1 MEQNE
6 ERATHVVY
14 EKDEHGQIVI
24 ADEVVAIIAGIAA
37 TEVKGV
43 DSMYGGWSGEII
55 SRMGIRDLSKGV
67 SISIEDGHVSVKL
80 SLNVR
85 YGYSIPDVSRNVQD
99 KVTERR
105 RLNGCADEFHGGRAV
120 LCMHAVYRC
129 HGRNMKLKYSH
140 R

>member
-55 SRMGIRDLSKGV
+55 SIMGIRDLSKGV

-99 KVTERR
+99 KVASAIESMTG
-105 RLNGCADEFHGGRAV
+105 LSV
-120 LCMHAVYRC
+120 LDVNIRIAGVV
-129 HGRNMKLKYSH
+129 NAENE
-140 R
+140 

>member
-1 MEQNE
+1 MEQNA

-99 KVTERR
+99 KVASAIESMTG
-105 RLNGCADEFHGGRAV
+105 LSV
-120 LCMHAVYRC
+120 LDVNIRIAGVV
-129 HGRNMKLKYSH
+129 NAENE
-140 R
+140 

>member
-55 SRMGIRDLSKGV
+55 SRMGIRALSKGV

-99 KVTERR
+99 KVASAIESMTG
-105 RLNGCADEFHGGRAV
+105 LSV
-120 LCMHAVYRC
+120 LDVNIRIAGVV
-129 HGRNMKLKYSH
+129 NAENE
-140 R
+140 

>member
-37 TEVKGV
+37 TEGKGV

-99 KVTERR
+99 KVASAIESMTG
-105 RLNGCADEFHGGRAV
+105 LSV
-120 LCMHAVYRC
+120 LDVNIRIAGVV
-129 HGRNMKLKYSH
+129 NAENE
-140 R
+140 

>member
-14 EKDEHGQIVI
+14 EKDDHGQIVI

-99 KVTERR
+99 KVASAIESMTG
-105 RLNGCADEFHGGRAV
+105 LSV
-120 LCMHAVYRC
+120 LDVNIRIAGVV
-129 HGRNMKLKYSH
+129 NAENE
-140 R
+140 

>member
-6 ERATHVVY
+6 ERATHVVF

-99 KVTERR
+99 KVASAIESMTG
-105 RLNGCADEFHGGRAV
+105 LSV
-120 LCMHAVYRC
+120 LDVNIRIAGVV
-129 HGRNMKLKYSH
+129 NAENE
-140 R
+140 

>member
-99 KVTERR
+99 KVASAIESMTGLSVLDVNIRIAGVVNAETE
-105 RLNGCADEFHGGRAV
+105 
-120 LCMHAVYRC
+120 
-129 HGRNMKLKYSH
+129 
-140 R
+140 

>member
-1 MEQNE
+1 MEQKT

-14 EKDEHGQIVI
+14 EKDEHGQVVI

-67 SISIEDGHVSVKL
+67 SIAIEDGHVSVKL
-80 SLNVR
+80 SLNVK
-85 YGYSIPDVSRNVQD
+85 YGYSIPEVSKNVQD
-99 KVTERR
+99 KVASAIESMTG
-105 RLNGCADEFHGGRAV
+105 LSV
-120 LCMHAVYRC
+120 LDVNIRIAGVV
-129 HGRNMKLKYSH
+129 NEENE
-140 R
+140 

>member
-67 SISIEDGHVSVKL
+67 SISIEVGLVSVKL
-80 SLNVR
+80 SMNVR

-99 KVTERR
+99 KVASAIESMTG
-105 RLNGCADEFHGGRAV
+105 LSV
-120 LCMHAVYRC
+120 LDVNIRIAGVV
-129 HGRNMKLKYSH
+129 NAENE
-140 R
+140 

>member
-85 YGYSIPDVSRNVQD
+85 YGYSILDVSRNVQD
-99 KVTERR
+99 KVASAIESMTG
-105 RLNGCADEFHGGRAV
+105 LSV
-120 LCMHAVYRC
+120 LDVNIRIAGVV
-129 HGRNMKLKYSH
+129 NAENE
-140 R
+140 

>member
-55 SRMGIRDLSKGV
+55 SRMGIRDLSRGV

-99 KVTERR
+99 KVASAIESMTG
-105 RLNGCADEFHGGRAV
+105 LSV
-120 LCMHAVYRC
+120 LDVNIRIAGVV
-129 HGRNMKLKYSH
+129 NAENE
-140 R
+140 

>member
-85 YGYSIPDVSRNVQD
+85 YGYSIPDASRNVQD
-99 KVTERR
+99 KVASAIESMTG
-105 RLNGCADEFHGGRAV
+105 LSV
-120 LCMHAVYRC
+120 LDVNIRIAGVV
-129 HGRNMKLKYSH
+129 NAENE
-140 R
+140 

>member
-43 DSMYGGWSGEII
+43 DYMYGGWSGEII
-55 SRMGIRDLSKGV
+55 SRMGIRDLAKGV
-67 SISIEDGHVSVKL
+67 SISIEDDHVSVKL
-80 SLNVR
+80 SLNVK

-99 KVTERR
+99 KVASAIESMTG
-105 RLNGCADEFHGGRAV
+105 LSV
-120 LCMHAVYRC
+120 LDVNIRIAGVV
-129 HGRNMKLKYSH
+129 NAENE
-140 R
+140 

>member
-99 KVTERR
+99 KVASAIESMTG
-105 RLNGCADEFHGGRAV
+105 LSV
-120 LCMHAVYRC
+120 LDVNIRITGVVNAE
-129 HGRNMKLKYSH
+129 NE
-140 R
+140 

>member
-55 SRMGIRDLSKGV
+55 SRLGIRDLSKGV

-99 KVTERR
+99 KVASAIESMTG
-105 RLNGCADEFHGGRAV
+105 LSV
-120 LCMHAVYRC
+120 LDVNIRIAGVV
-129 HGRNMKLKYSH
+129 NAENE
-140 R
+140 

>member
-6 ERATHVVY
+6 ERTTHVVY

-24 ADEVVAIIAGIAA
+24 ADAVVAIIAGIAA

-99 KVTERR
+99 KVASAIESMTG
-105 RLNGCADEFHGGRAV
+105 LSV
-120 LCMHAVYRC
+120 LDVNIRIAGVV
-129 HGRNMKLKYSH
+129 NAENE
-140 R
+140 

>member
-37 TEVKGV
+37 TEVKGG

-99 KVTERR
+99 KVASAIESMTG
-105 RLNGCADEFHGGRAV
+105 LSV
-120 LCMHAVYRC
+120 LDVNIRIAGVV
-129 HGRNMKLKYSH
+129 NAENE
-140 R
+140 

>member
-6 ERATHVVY
+6 ERAIHVVY

-67 SISIEDGHVSVKL
+67 SISIEDDHVSVKL
-80 SLNVR
+80 SLNVK

-99 KVTERR
+99 KVASAIESMTG
-105 RLNGCADEFHGGRAV
+105 LSV
-120 LCMHAVYRC
+120 LDVNIRIAGVV
-129 HGRNMKLKYSH
+129 NAENE
-140 R
+140 

>member
-55 SRMGIRDLSKGV
+55 SRMGIRDLAKGV
-67 SISIEDGHVSVKL
+67 SISIEDDHVSVKL
-80 SLNVR
+80 SLNVK

-99 KVTERR
+99 KVASAIESMTG
-105 RLNGCADEFHGGRAV
+105 LSV
-120 LCMHAVYRC
+120 LDVNIRIAGVV
-129 HGRNMKLKYSH
+129 NAENE
-140 R
+140 

>member
-85 YGYSIPDVSRNVQD
+85 YGYSIPDVSKNVQD
-99 KVTERR
+99 KVASAIESMTG
-105 RLNGCADEFHGGRAV
+105 LSV
-120 LCMHAVYRC
+120 LDVNIRIAGVV
-129 HGRNMKLKYSH
+129 NAENE
-140 R
+140 

>member
-6 ERATHVVY
+6 ERATHVIY

-99 KVTERR
+99 KVASAIESMTG
-105 RLNGCADEFHGGRAV
+105 LSV
-120 LCMHAVYRC
+120 LDVNIRIAGVV
-129 HGRNMKLKYSH
+129 NAENE
-140 R
+140 

>member
-43 DSMYGGWSGEII
+43 DSMYGGWAGEII

-99 KVTERR
+99 KVASAIESMTG
-105 RLNGCADEFHGGRAV
+105 LSV
-120 LCMHAVYRC
+120 LDVNIRIAGVV
-129 HGRNMKLKYSH
+129 NAENE
-140 R
+140 

>member
-6 ERATHVVY
+6 ERTTHVVY

-24 ADEVVAIIAGIAA
+24 ADEVIAIIAGIAA

-99 KVTERR
+99 KVASAIESMTG
-105 RLNGCADEFHGGRAV
+105 LSV
-120 LCMHAVYRC
+120 LDVNIRIAGVV
-129 HGRNMKLKYSH
+129 NAENE
-140 R
+140 

>member
-6 ERATHVVY
+6 ERATHIVY

-99 KVTERR
+99 KVASAIESMTG
-105 RLNGCADEFHGGRAV
+105 LSV
-120 LCMHAVYRC
+120 LDVNIRIAGVV
-129 HGRNMKLKYSH
+129 NAENE
-140 R
+140 